1 MGVLLK
7 AEAIGVVSLQC
18 AGGEIKLVFFLLVC
32 TVIKRDI
39 NFQLCQSAWNFGTY
53 QIFFVLV

>member
-1 MGVLLK
+1 MGVLLE

-18 AGGEIKLVFFLLVC
+18 ARGEIKLVFFLLVRA
-32 TVIKRDI
+32 VVERDI
-39 NFQLCQSAWNFGTY
+39 NFQLCESAWNFGTY

>member
-1 MGVLLK
+1 VGVLLK

-18 AGGEIKLVFFLLVC
+18 GGGEIELVFFLLVC
-32 TVIKRDI
+32 AVVERDI
-39 NFQLCQSAWNFGTY
+39 DFQLCESAWNFGTY